1 MNWLKDKFVGPY
13 RAFAAV
19 ILAIGFDI
27 HGVFDMIVQQLER
40 TTHYWETKAIVGT
53 LITLVIDFNH
63 SEYVFIAQ
71 SIFWLGVIDMITK
84 WFAIS
89 NQHLL
94 EQGFKQ
100 EHITTWDKFLGWGV
114 AFQAKKIT
122 SAAMTIGFICKMVQ
136 FAIILTA
143 TFYIDV
149 SFRNAGIVIP
159 MNAMTFG
166 IGWICYTELLSI
178 VENMRDSG
186 VAYMD
191 KLLELMTSNLFNKL
205 KK

>member
-1 MNWLKDKFVGPY
+1 MNWLKNKFVGPY
-13 RAFAAV
+13 RAFLAV
-19 ILAIGFDI
+19 ILAIGLDV
-27 HGVFDMIVQQLER
+27 HGVFDMIAQQLER
-40 TTHYWETKAIVGT
+40 TINYWETKAIVGT
-53 LITLVIDFNH
+53 LITLVLDFHH

-71 SIFWLGVIDMITK
+71 SIFWLGVLDMVTK

-94 EQGFKQ
+94 EQGFEQDKL
-100 EHITTWDKFLGWGV
+100 TLWDKFLGWGI

-122 SAAMTIGFICKMVQ
+122 SAAMSVGFICKMVQ

-143 TFYIDV
+143 TYYIDV
-149 SFRNAGIVIP
+149 SFRNAGIAIP
-159 MNAMTFG
+159 MTAMTFG

-178 VENMRDSG
+178 VENMRDMG
-186 VAYMD
+186 VAHMD